1 MKNYKAIL
9 LISLALIGIII
20 FIGFSYIASL
30 KRQNN
35 ALSTN
40 IDQIMKRITAL
51 ELIMEQVSALKAK
64 NIALK
69 IEIDNLKAELSRI
82 SQKVSTSASR
92 EIRQDIRRQAGVE
105 KTAAGNKGF
114 LIKDSKPPQ

>member
-1 MKNYKAIL
+1 MKNDKAIL
-9 LISLALIGIII
+9 IIVLVLIGIII
-20 FIGFSYIASL
+20 FIGFSYTASL

-40 IDQIMKRITAL
+40 IDQIMKRISAL
-51 ELIMEQVSALKAK
+51 ELTMEQVSALKAK
-64 NIALK
+64 NMALK
-69 IEIDNLKAELSRI
+69 IEIDTLKAELSRI

-105 KTAAGNKGF
+105 KTTAGNKGF
-114 LIKDSKPPQ
+114 LIKDSKPRQ